1 MNEGHRGPA
10 HGRHKN
16 GMQIL
21 RTKAEGR
28 VRILPKLRW
37 ARGTAGAAGA
47 AGAARICAAGRIQ
60 RACTGV
66 FPAGSGGLCLRHAP
80 TRRRA
85 GPGRFALLR
94 TGICRHRCGR
104 KRPFQCGGI
113 LSGAVPSAL
122 PRLLQTVCTHI
133 SALLAGAA
141 GRAGRE
147 PFLFWKAV
155 CGAGRLRRPGR
166 RADAGVFRV
175 DRRDPA
181 AVPGRE
187 RLGHCTEHLQR
198 RDL

>member
-1 MNEGHRGPA
+1 MECRYCGQRLKDGYEYCPNCG
-10 HGRHKN
+10 
-16 GMQIL
+16 
-21 RTKAEGR
+21 GR
-28 VRILPKLRW
+28 VEPPEQQ
-37 ARGTAGAAGA
+37 ARPVQPAYAPQGAYSAPV
-47 AGAARICAAGRIQ
+47 Q
-60 RACTGV
+60 RYS
-66 FPAGSGGLCLRHAP
+66 PAGSGGLCLRHAP

-141 GRAGRE
+141 VRAGRE

-166 RADAGVFRV
+166 SS
-175 DRRDPA
+175 RR
-181 AVPGRE
+181 
-187 RLGHCTEHLQR
+187 R
-198 RDL
+198 RFSCGSPRSCCCPWA